1 MAAAALPLAGSLL
14 SGITGGKAAKKAAKI
29 QAEAYQKG
37 IDEQHR
43 QFDITQQNEAP
54 YLAAGGQGLG
64 GLLELLGLGSG
75 GLKGQ
80 QSAID
85 ALKTSPEFTSQYG
98 TGQDTILQNA
108 AATGGLRGGNTQNSL
123 ATFGS
128 NLLAQVIQSRLG
140 NLGGL
145 ASMGSATAGTLGQLG
160 QANADSVAKLFGQ
173 QGSAQANGILGQSAA
188 MQGIFNSLGSFGSQA
203 AKSGIGW

>member
-1 MAAAALPLAGSLL
+1 MAAAAVALGGSLL
-14 SGITGGKAAKKAAKI
+14 SGITGGKGAKKAAEI
-29 QAEAYQKG
+29 QAASYQKG

-43 QFDITQQNEAP
+43 QFDVTQANEAP
-54 YLAAGGQGLG
+54 YLAAGGQGLS
-64 GLLELLGLGSG
+64 GLLELLGLGGS

-85 ALKTSPEFTSQYG
+85 ALKASPEFTSQYG

-123 ATFGS
+123 AQFGS
-128 NLLAQVIQSRLG
+128 GLLAQVIQSRLG

-145 ASMGSATAGTLGQLG
+145 ASMGSGTAGTLGQLG
-160 QANADSVAKLFGQ
+160 QQNANSISTLFGQ
-173 QGSAQANGILGQSAA
+173 QGTAQANGVLGQTAA

-203 AKSGIGW
+203 ANHGIGW